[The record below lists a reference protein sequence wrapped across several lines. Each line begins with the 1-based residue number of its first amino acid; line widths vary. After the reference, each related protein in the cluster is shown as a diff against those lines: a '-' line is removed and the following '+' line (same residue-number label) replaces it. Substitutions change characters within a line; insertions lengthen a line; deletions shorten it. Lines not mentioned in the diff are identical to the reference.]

1 MRNNH
6 RWSLIIAT
14 LLCVVFLWPGGAP
27 AVFARCKEP
36 SADSRRL
43 YKELDGIARLQ
54 NGDVA
59 LLATIL
65 AAAARG
71 SVDLTGRPA
80 DGILVEKE
88 VGRLAG
94 RVSSVMGKNESPR
107 KIISALNRVVFGEE
121 EFTYDPLAGDPE
133 NYLLHRVVARKRGN
147 CLGLTVLYLAV
158 AEKVG
163 VPLHGSYVPSHCFV
177 RYEENGARC
186 NVEMGE
192 KGAERE
198 DAWYA
203 RKFDLAEGRPYLQ
216 TLGKREMIGVYLK
229 SLAAAYS
236 KKGMQEEALRLLGV
250 AALYS
255 PGLPDVH
262 FNAGVAYQKM
272 GKTDDAIAHY
282 RRALEL
288 DPKLAPAR
296 GNLAATFCSTGNVEG
311 GIREYRQ
318 VLETDPG
325 NVLAQAGLAKAY
337 FAIGDYRQAIPYCD
351 KAAERGARFEPS
363 MLEILMRYRL
373 PAETSSPP

>member
-1 MRNNH
+1 L
-6 RWSLIIAT
+6 SLVTI
-14 LLCVVFLWPGGAP
+14 LLSVLFSWPGGTP
-27 AVFARCKEP
+27 AVFAHCDEP

-43 YKELDGIARLQ
+43 YEQLDGIARLP

-59 LLATIL
+59 LLPTIL
-65 AAAARG
+65 AASARG
-71 SVDLTGRPA
+71 SIDLTGRPA

-94 RVSSVMGKNESPR
+94 RVSSIMGNNKGPR
-107 KIISALNRVVFGEE
+107 KIVSALNRAVFGEE
-121 EFTYDPLAGDPE
+121 KYTYDPVAGDPE

-158 AEKVG
+158 AERVG
-163 VPLHGSYVPSHCFV
+163 IPLHGSYVPSHCFV

-198 DAWYA
+198 DGWYA
-203 RKFDLAEGRPYLQ
+203 RKFGLADERPYLK
-216 TLGKREMIGVYLK
+216 TLGKREMVGVYLK

-236 KKGMQEEALRLLGV
+236 KKAMQEEALRLLGA

-255 PGLPDVH
+255 PELPDVY
-262 FNAGVAYQKM
+262 FNAGVAYQKL
-272 GKTDDAIAHY
+272 GKTEDAIAHY
-282 RRALEL
+282 RRALDL
-288 DPKLAPAR
+288 DPKLDSAR
-296 GNLAATFCSTGNVEG
+296 GNLAAAFCTSGNVEE

-318 VLETDPG
+318 VLESHPG

-337 FAIGDYRQAIPYCD
+337 FARGDYQEAIPHCD
-351 KAAERGARFEPS
+351 KAREMGARFEPT
-363 MLEILMRYRL
+363 MLEILMRYRP
-373 PAETSSPP
+373 PAENSSRP